1 MTVGTPGSPAP
12 PGRRSSAAHLRKSL
26 SELKQRS
33 QSIAET
39 PDVATSPAQRKAVTS
54 AGEHNFSLFKQ

>member
-12 PGRRSSAAHLRKSL
+12 PGRRSTANLRKSL

-33 QSIAET
+33 ESIAET
-39 PDVATSPAQRKAVTS
+39 PDVLAPPERKSLTSGNKIVT
-54 AGEHNFSLFKQ
+54 